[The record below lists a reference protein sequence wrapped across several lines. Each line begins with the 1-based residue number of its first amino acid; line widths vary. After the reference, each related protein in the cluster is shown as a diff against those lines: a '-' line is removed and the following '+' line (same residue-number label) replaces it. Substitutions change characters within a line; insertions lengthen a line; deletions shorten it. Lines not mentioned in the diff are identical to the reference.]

1 MRHTNK
7 GTKHMNITRIN
18 DLIDTK
24 TDSIVNTLLVLLVIM
39 IGVGGVSLLL
49 GLSFISTLLLNSTS
63 S

>member
-1 MRHTNK
+1 
-7 GTKHMNITRIN
+7 MNITRIN